1 LGNKEVQR
9 AIFASSGACARSD
22 ENRFAVGTW
31 RLWRYGGGYLVRW
44 FSRVLWVVVME
55 LSTRS
60 PLATYEQAVW
70 RLVRMETENGHAPE
84 QIELAVQIVAD
95 VFWLSDAKVAYD
107 VKKAARSLGGNVAAP
122 PRHRRNASGFV
133 GAL

>member
-1 LGNKEVQR
+1 
-9 AIFASSGACARSD
+9 
-22 ENRFAVGTW
+22 
-31 RLWRYGGGYLVRW
+31 
-44 FSRVLWVVVME
+44 ME

-70 RLVRMETENGHAPE
+70 RLVQMETENGHSPE

-122 PRHRRNASGFV
+122 PRHRRNASSFV
-133 GAL
+133 GAV

>member
-1 LGNKEVQR
+1 MVE
-9 AIFASSGACARSD
+9 
-22 ENRFAVGTW
+22 
-31 RLWRYGGGYLVRW
+31 W
-44 FSRVLWVVVME
+44 FPRVLWVVVME

-122 PRHRRNASGFV
+122 PRHRRNASRFV